1 MKAPKCS
8 GTVKPPEMS
17 AECKSKCDAKVSA
30 QLECTPPSVE
40 VVVTGAADAKVA
52 AQLKTALTK
61 SLPALLT
68 ITVGMKGTVERATA
82 SVQASLES
90 LQSAVTADANVALKA
105 GGCIAAALEAQVQA
119 SASINVSM
127 KASASA
133 SAKASTG

>member
-1 MKAPKCS
+1 M
-8 GTVKPPEMS
+8 
-17 AECKSKCDAKVSA
+17 
-30 QLECTPPSVE
+30 VE
-40 VVVTGAADAKVA
+40 VNVTGGADAKVT

-68 ITVGMKGTVERATA
+68 ITVGMKSSVEHASA

-90 LQSAVTADANVALKA
+90 LKNAVSADANVALKA

-119 SASINVSM
+119 SASINVSI

-133 SAKASTG
+133 SAKASAG